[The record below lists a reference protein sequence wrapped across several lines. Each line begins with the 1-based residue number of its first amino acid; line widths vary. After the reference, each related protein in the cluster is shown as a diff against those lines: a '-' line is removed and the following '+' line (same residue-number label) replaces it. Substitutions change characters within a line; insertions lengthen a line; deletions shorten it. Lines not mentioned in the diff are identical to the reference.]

1 MLRQA
6 RGTAAV
12 AVLSCFL
19 PLCSSDAHL
28 STGDDGVWWDSSV
41 VQMERLANGARFF
54 RVKDRFGL
62 MVADAPQGFLD
73 ASLKHFGD
81 CEASQWQAMS
91 SFTTDTQR
99 SAPAAYT
106 CLHQR
111 LLADKL
117 LATFNADPSLAR
129 ALRKS
134 FNVSAPCKH
143 REGRTDPKLGGSWIR
158 NHVLYHLHP
167 RFRGTRSWGSLL
179 DEHTAPD
186 AFHADGFE
194 QLRRPAGADFFTVL
208 HYPGDPK
215 WADGWGGEFLLSAHA
230 QLSGGEQREESE
242 RLVGMD
248 GAVVRVAPRPD
259 RIVVFSGQLLHRS
272 TPPTPQWPTVPT
284 PPSLRAA
291 TWKEHARVP
300 HSARWRYASVMQLT
314 CHNGAYHGPYEG
326 PAEPPNMLPRLVAM
340 CCALYVVG
348 VIRGDVTPFW
358 AAKEPPSANGGA
370 PPAAAKTRGR
380 EATGVEASGLSRA
393 ERRHAKQRGGAQ

>member
-62 MVADAPQGFLD
+62 MVADAPQGFID

-248 GAVVRVAPRPD
+248 GAVVRVARRGARQRRGRRGGGRAARRGGPPRRGRGGHRGARAGRRVDCAGRPHRGGRGGGVERRND
-259 RIVVFSGQLLHRS
+259 GPQRGEGGDVLEPTLIPELHRK
-272 TPPTPQWPTVPT
+272 P
-284 PPSLRAA
+284 RA
-291 TWKEHARVP
+291 P
-300 HSARWRYASVMQLT
+300 
-314 CHNGAYHGPYEG
+314 
-326 PAEPPNMLPRLVAM
+326 
-340 CCALYVVG
+340 
-348 VIRGDVTPFW
+348 
-358 AAKEPPSANGGA
+358 
-370 PPAAAKTRGR
+370 
-380 EATGVEASGLSRA
+380 
-393 ERRHAKQRGGAQ
+393 